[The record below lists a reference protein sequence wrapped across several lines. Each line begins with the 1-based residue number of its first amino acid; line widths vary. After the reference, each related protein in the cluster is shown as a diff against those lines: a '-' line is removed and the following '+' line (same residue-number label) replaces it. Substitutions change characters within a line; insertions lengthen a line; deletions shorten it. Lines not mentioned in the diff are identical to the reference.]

1 MPEETAKSA
10 SGSTGPA
17 EEMFLAQHHAPH
29 LPEPFFAGICYR
41 LFSLSLPASH
51 ISANV
56 CVMFSSAILTQRN
69 RKEVQSRRPPVH
81 RNMVKCKNA
90 NGITGENVFSLISL
104 T

>member
-1 MPEETAKSA
+1 M
-10 SGSTGPA
+10 
-17 EEMFLAQHHAPH
+17 QHHAPH
-29 LPEPFFAGICYR
+29 LPGICYR
-41 LFSLSLPASH
+41 LFSLSLPMSH

-69 RKEVQSRRPPVH
+69 REEVQSRCPPVH